1 MSFLETIIRELS
13 QKFGLGAHA
22 GALAM
27 EALRTITNERSGG
40 LAAFINRFQTAG
52 FGDLVASWIG
62 KGENKPIDSGQIE
75 SALGGDFIGTIASK
89 VGLSAA
95 TAGPALAFLIPKL
108 IDKLTPNGDVPSVLP
123 AEVTALLSGGT
134 PRAAAGTPAAAAS
147 RPAYTAAATRDEKSG
162 GGFLRKLIPLLGLLL
177 LGLLAYWVFGRGG
190 EETAEGTATPSA
202 TATAPST
209 SAPAATATDQAK
221 PDPAAMANPSQLA
234 LQNADG
240 RILYSGTVPDGQS
253 QSRIVDALNSVFG
266 ASAVTG
272 SLAVD
277 PSVAPPAWL
286 DKLTAALGQFKIPG
300 AEMLLKGESIDVG
313 GLLSDDARN
322 GLIASLKP
330 IFGEGFSV
338 GTLTESLSGAL
349 ASAKAMVPANPSQLA
364 LQNADGRILYSGTV
378 PDGQSQSRIVDA
390 LNSVFGASA
399 VTGNIDVDPS
409 AAPPAWLDKL
419 AAALGQF
426 KIPGAE
432 MLLKGESIDVGGL
445 LSDDARNGLIAS
457 LKPIFGE
464 GFSVGTLTESLAGA
478 LASAKAMVP
487 AGSVSAATPSTGAP
501 SASANG
507 RSPEAVRAANDKAAA
522 ALKALP
528 SGYSA
533 GELAGVLN
541 ASVIT
546 FETGS
551 AVISAADETFLRTVA
566 AGISGAPAGS
576 IIEIGGHTD
585 STGNAEANLALSQ
598 ARADAVRDEL
608 VRFGS
613 NPTMLTAKGYGGTRP
628 VASNDTV
635 EGREQNRR
643 IEFTAVE

>member
-13 QKFGLGAHA
+13 QKFGLGTHA

-52 FGDLVASWIG
+52 FGELVASWIG
-62 KGENKPIDSGQIE
+62 TGENQPINPGQLE
-75 SALGGDFIGTIASK
+75 TAQGGDFISTIASK

-108 IDKLTPNGDVPSVLP
+108 IDKLTPNGEVPSVLP
-123 AEVTALLSGGT
+123 AEVTAMLSGGT
-134 PRAAAGTPAAAAS
+134 LRAAAGTPPAAAS
-147 RPAYTAAATRDEKSG
+147 RPAYTATATRDDKLG

-190 EETAEGTATPSA
+190 EQTAEGTATPSA
-202 TATAPST
+202 TATAPS
-209 SAPAATATDQAK
+209 ATATDQAK
-221 PDPAAMANPSQLA
+221 PEPAA
-234 LQNADG
+234 
-240 RILYSGTVPDGQS
+240 V
-253 QSRIVDALNSVFG
+253 
-266 ASAVTG
+266 
-272 SLAVD
+272 
-277 PSVAPPAWL
+277 
-286 DKLTAALGQFKIPG
+286 
-300 AEMLLKGESIDVG
+300 
-313 GLLSDDARN
+313 
-322 GLIASLKP
+322 
-330 IFGEGFSV
+330 
-338 GTLTESLSGAL
+338 
-349 ASAKAMVPANPSQLA
+349 ANPSQLA

-399 VTGNIDVDPS
+399 VTGNVAVDPS
-409 AAPPAWLDKL
+409 VAPPAWLDKL

-432 MLLKGESIDVGGL
+432 MLLKGESIDIGGLVSDEAKNNLIASLKPIFGEDFSVGKLTESLSGALASAKAMVPANPSQLALQNADGRILYSGTVPDGQARTGIIDALNSVFGASAVTGNVDVDPSVAPPAWLDKLTAALGQFKIPGAEMLLNGENIDVGGL
-445 LSDDARNGLIAS
+445 LSDDARNNLIAS
-457 LKPIFGE
+457 LEPIFGE
-464 GFSVGTLTESLAGA
+464 GFSVGKLTESLAGA
-478 LASAKAMVP
+478 LAAAKAMVP
-487 AGSVSAATPSTGAP
+487 AGSVSAAAPSTGAP
-501 SASANG
+501 SASADG
-507 RSPEAVRAANDKAAA
+507 RSPDAVRAANEKAVA

-533 GELAGVLN
+533 GDLAGVLN

-551 AVISAADETFLRTVA
+551 AVISSADEDFLRTVA
-566 AGISGAPAGS
+566 GGISAAPVGS
-576 IIEIGGHTD
+576 MIEIGGHTD

-613 NPTMLTAKGYGGTRP
+613 NPAMLTAKGYGGTRP

-643 IEFTAVE
+643 IEFTPVE